1 MISKIISVF
10 LNHFIYKK
18 KKIIKRKKPHKEQT
32 KKKSTKKHIQ
42 TLNRPLNWISKKYG
56 IESKN
61 LKIALFFIAIISL
74 FFGSYVKTFL
84 FIAIF
89 VIIAT
94 ASKLIQEFFPFVVG
108 FDLVLFVTVL
118 STMHYG
124 WVIGAL
130 IGCTSSFIGS
140 MYRIRQQID
149 TAIMPLIGYVVVALI
164 IPHIMFLDLFVLG
177 LLSAIIYAVIMSLL
191 FLHLRADIFNTATFA
206 ITTIAFNWWLFS
218 NVAPFIVSLM

>member
-1 MISKIISVF
+1 MAIKIISMF
-10 LNHFIYKK
+10 LNRFIFKK
-18 KKIIKRKKPHKEQT
+18 KKRIKRKKTSQERIKGKT
-32 KKKSTKKHIQ
+32 TTKHIQ
-42 TLNRPLNWISKKYG
+42 NLNRPLNWISKKYG

-61 LKIALFFIAIISL
+61 LKIAIFFVAIISL

-84 FIAIF
+84 FITIF
-89 VIIAT
+89 VIFAT

-130 IGCTSSFIGS
+130 VGCVSSFVGS
-140 MYRIRQQID
+140 MYRIRQQMD
-149 TAIMPLIGYVVVALI
+149 TAIIPLIGYVLVALI
-164 IPHIMFLDLFVLG
+164 IPHILFLDLFVLG
-177 LLSAIIYAVIMSLL
+177 VVSAIIYAVIMSLL

-206 ITTIAFNWWLFS
+206 ITTIVFNWWLFN
-218 NVAPFIVSLM
+218 NVAPFVVALM

>member
-10 LNHFIYKK
+10 LNRFIFKK
-18 KKIIKRKKPHKEQT
+18 KKPIKRKKPHREQT
-32 KKKSTKKHIQ
+32 KKKSTKNHIQ

-61 LKIALFFIAIISL
+61 LKIAILFIAIISL
-74 FFGSYVKTFL
+74 FFGSYVKTIL
-84 FIAIF
+84 FITIF
-89 VIIAT
+89 IIVAM

-118 STMHYG
+118 STIHYG
-124 WVIGAL
+124 WVVGVL
-130 IGCTSSFIGS
+130 VGCVSSFLGS

-164 IPHIMFLDLFVLG
+164 IPHIMFLDLFILGVL
-177 LLSAIIYAVIMSLL
+177 AATIYAVVMSLI

-206 ITTIAFNWWLFS
+206 ITTIVFNWWLFS
-218 NVAPFIVSLM
+218 NIAPFIVALM